1 MMDKSAS
8 IAPKRKL
15 SKWLRIFPII
25 FFMIY
30 LSATVLFFAAGP
42 FQYPV
47 DNPGSL
53 YTFLVLVHI
62 ALFAGYW
69 GSAFGWPR
77 SYFGK
82 WRVSQLLYWSAAAS
96 LLLLLP
102 TSLVR
107 TGSLIPNIVSGLAN
121 PGEAYARTASIAAQ
135 PEGLPTIEYMRIFA
149 GPMLGL
155 LLPLT
160 VFYWARLSTRTRIMG
175 VAGILGTVALFIG
188 MGTNKA
194 IADTV
199 LLLPWMTFAGYKA
212 GVLPLNRQ
220 RIVAIAACGVAAFIL
235 FLAFFAAGMLGRE
248 GSPVSVGFF
257 PATGSKVD
265 TENVLIRQLGETP
278 TAVVLGLDIYLTPG
292 YYALSLALREPFVP
306 MFGVGNSTFLYRQA
320 ARLTGDNEIL
330 KAPYPVRIE
339 KYGWDSDGLWSS
351 IYPWI
356 ASDVSFPGTIVIVY
370 LIGRLFALAWLDTLA
385 GANPFAVVM
394 FSQFLIMLFYFPANN
409 QLLQSGEGFAA
420 FWVTLFLWWRTR
432 RPAQPL
438 SAREAACS
446 A

>member
-1 MMDKSAS
+1 MAGVAAALLERRCKSAV
-8 IAPKRKL
+8 AV
-15 SKWLRIFPII
+15 
-25 FFMIY
+25 
-30 LSATVLFFAAGP
+30 A
-42 FQYPV
+42 
-47 DNPGSL
+47 DEPGSN
-53 YTFLVLVHI
+53 
-62 ALFAGYW
+62 
-69 GSAFGWPR
+69 
-77 SYFGK
+77 GK
-82 WRVSQLLYWSAAAS
+82 PHTKYCERVSQS
-96 LLLLLP
+96 LAK
-102 TSLVR
+102 R
-107 TGSLIPNIVSGLAN
+107 
-121 PGEAYARTASIAAQ
+121 
-135 PEGLPTIEYMRIFA
+135 
-149 GPMLGL
+149 MLGPRPL
-155 LLPLT
+155 RRRQKVCPLSSTCEYLRGHCSGFCCRLPSFTGRALDENP
-160 VFYWARLSTRTRIMG
+160 IMG

-212 GVLPLNRQ
+212 GILPLNRQ
-220 RIVAIAACGVAAFIL
+220 RIVAIASCGVAAFIL

-432 RPAQPL
+432 RPAQPVR
-438 SAREAACS
+438 AREAACS